1 MSDKSNRNSMTA
13 FPTATIASSPVKTA
27 RSLLRLALLL
37 GAAVFLSS
45 NVARASYH
53 LWDVNEV
60 YSSAD
65 GTVQFIELRALAGGQ
80 QNLGSFSATI
90 RSTNSSG
97 INVFTFP
104 TNLPG
109 DTTSKTCI
117 LGTSNLTSVPGGV
130 VPCYIVP

>member
-1 MSDKSNRNSMTA
+1 MTVISWIGTVFSQA
-13 FPTATIASSPVKTA
+13 KASCS
-27 RSLLRLALLL
+27 RRGCLRWAGTGAALLL
-37 GAAVFLSS
+37 SAGAA
-45 NVARASYH
+45 RAAYH

-65 GTVQFIELRALAGGQ
+65 GTVQFIELRAILGGQ
-80 QNLGSFSATI
+80 QSLGTFSATI

-109 DTTSKTCI
+109 DTASKTCI
-117 LGTSNLTSVPGGV
+117 LGTSNLASVP
-130 VPCYIVP
+130 